1 MNIKATKII
10 SEGGGEILNSEEGT
24 NLGEFRRLLMQLL
37 CRFIIIIVHYTV
49 PGIIPGTRYLVAGT
63 GINTRSRSNQV
74 HRCIY

>member
-37 CRFIIIIVHYTV
+37 SRFIIIIVHYTV
-49 PGIIPGTRYLVAGT
+49 PYLVAGT